1 MLSADRLEVQ
11 TEELRRVLLGG
22 PEVGRDKEEEDE
34 NVEML
39 IEEWM
44 MKVFPLLPL
53 TSLQYSWSVDCYCYC
68 TVPVLLCCVVLC
80 HV

>member
-22 PEVGRDKEEEDE
+22 AEVGRDKEEEDE

-44 MKVFPLLPL
+44 MKVFPLLLL
-53 TSLQYSWSVDCYCYC
+53 TSLQFS
-68 TVPVLLCCVVLC
+68 
-80 HV
+80 

>member
-22 PEVGRDKEEEDE
+22 AGVGRDKDEEDE

-39 IEEWM
+39 IEEWL
-44 MKVFPLLPL
+44 MKVFSSLHSPLFRFVQ
-53 TSLQYSWSVDCYCYC
+53 SID
-68 TVPVLLCCVVLC
+68 CVVFC
-80 HV
+80 HARCALFLLNLFR

>member
-22 PEVGRDKEEEDE
+22 ARDKEEEDE

-39 IEEWM
+39 MEEWL
-44 MKVFPLLPL
+44 MKVFPSLHWSLLRFVQSSDCAVSCAECGLPL
-53 TSLQYSWSVDCYCYC
+53 IFLS
-68 TVPVLLCCVVLC
+68 
-80 HV
+80 

>member
-22 PEVGRDKEEEDE
+22 ARDKEEEDE

-39 IEEWM
+39 MEEWL
-44 MKVFPLLPL
+44 MKVFPSLHWSLLRF
-53 TSLQYSWSVDCYCYC
+53 V
-68 TVPVLLCCVVLC
+68 
-80 HV
+80 